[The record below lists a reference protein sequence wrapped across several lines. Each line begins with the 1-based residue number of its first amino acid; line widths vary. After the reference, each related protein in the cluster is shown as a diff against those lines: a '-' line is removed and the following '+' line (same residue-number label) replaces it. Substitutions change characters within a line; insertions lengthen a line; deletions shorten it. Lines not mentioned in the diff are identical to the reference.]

1 MENQPKIVSFS
12 LGSNLGN
19 KEQNITSA
27 LEKISENIGEIIS
40 VSDYWNTEPIGFF
53 SQNNFINCCCLVSTF
68 LSIEDLLR
76 HTQKIELE
84 IGRRKLK
91 VSGEYEDRIIDID
104 IIFYEDEII
113 NTHKVT
119 IPHKKFRKRDFVI
132 IPLMQLSNQVDP
144 ETFISVNQYNK

>member
-68 LSIEDLLR
+68 LSIENLLR
-76 HTQKIELE
+76 HTQKIEME

-132 IPLMQLSNQVDP
+132 IPLMQISNQVDP

>member
-19 KEQNITSA
+19 KEQNITTA
-27 LEKISENIGEIIS
+27 LDKISENIGEIIS

-76 HTQKIELE
+76 HTQKIEME